1 MPGPLDGVKVVE
13 VAIWWFVPAA
23 GAILADWGA
32 EVIKVEHPET
42 GDPQR
47 ALFTSG
53 LVPNTGGVNFMMEQ
67 SNRGKKSI
75 GIDLATDGGR
85 EVLYELV
92 KDADVFLTNFL
103 GPARRRLKI
112 DVEDIKAVNPAIVYA
127 RGTGQGPEGPDADKG
142 GYDAASFWSR
152 GGIGHAITPP
162 HAESPVMQKAAF
174 GDSIGAMTIAGG
186 IAAGL
191 LQKERTGEGP
201 VVDISLLGTAMWVL
215 GPDIVSSKLLEGA
228 GSGSGIPSFTRK
240 SMFNPLVNPYQT
252 KDGRWLL
259 LNMLQADLFWAD
271 VCRHIDRE
279 DLIEDPRFADG
290 ASRFEHREACI
301 AILDEEFAK
310 FTLDEWKVKL
320 DTMEGVWDAVGPRAA
335 RRPPGHRQRLPA
347 PAHHPRGRR
356 VRPRR
361 FTGPVRPGLAHPDHP
376 PRTRPAHRG
385 DPPRHGHGL
394 GAPRRPQGGRLD
406 LVTVPSLRNTAPLRS
421 AGVAVVER

>member
-1 MPGPLDGVKVVE
+1 MDGVKVVE

-23 GAILADWGA
+23 GTILADWGA

-53 LVPNTGGVNFMMEQ
+53 LVPDTGGVNFMMEQ

-85 EVLYELV
+85 EVLYDLV
-92 KDADVFLTNFL
+92 RDADVFLTNFL

-152 GGIGHAITPP
+152 GGIGHAITP
-162 HAESPVMQKAAF
+162 HGAESPVMQKAAF

-191 LQKERTGEGP
+191 FQKERTGEGP

-215 GPDIVSSKLLEGA
+215 GPDIVSSKLMEGA
-228 GSGSGIPSFTRK
+228 GSGTGLPSFTRK

-271 VCRHIDRE
+271 VCTHIGRE
-279 DLIEDPRFADG
+279 DLIDDPRFADG

-301 AILDEEFAK
+301 AILDEEFAE
-310 FTLDEWKVKL
+310 FTLEEWKVKL
-320 DTMEGVWDAVGPRAA
+320 DTMEGVWAPMQSALELHDDPQAIANGYLPQLTTPEGVDFALVASPVQFDQVSPTLTTHPEHGQHTEEILLGMGMDWETMAA
-335 RRPPGHRQRLPA
+335 LKEDGSIL
-347 PAHHPRGRR
+347 
-356 VRPRR
+356 
-361 FTGPVRPGLAHPDHP
+361 
-376 PRTRPAHRG
+376 
-385 DPPRHGHGL
+385 
-394 GAPRRPQGGRLD
+394 
-406 LVTVPSLRNTAPLRS
+406 
-421 AGVAVVER
+421 